1 MSKYLISLILLSVI
15 SMGVSAQRITRQYNN
30 VSFSAALKDLNARQD
45 KYVINFVYDEL
56 EDFKVTKNIRNQS
69 VPDAI
74 MQLIGFYPIKMTQ
87 MDNIIVVECTQKA
100 SAKMIGRIVDKHS
113 RPVDFA
119 NVALL
124 NVRDSSFI
132 TGGVTNENGQFVI
145 PCEARKAIVKV
156 SCVGYQTAS
165 HLYET
170 GKIGNITLHEN
181 TVNLKGV
188 TIRAIRNSFKMG
200 KEGLMVNIENSDL
213 AKIGTATDIL
223 RELPRVDVGADGTVN
238 VFAKGT
244 PLIYINNKQVRSNT
258 ELEQLKSN
266 EVKSVELITA
276 PGAKYDATV
285 QSVIRIKTIKKQ
297 GEGWSGENYAQTSY
311 NKYWAGYEDLELGY
325 HTDKLEVFGE
335 AWLISMPHSFE
346 NTLTNQLNG
355 SKEITVIQAC
365 PMAYRTKS
373 SDAKVGFDYTF
384 DESNSLGMTYEYDDA
399 TGKGYTLNNY
409 QEIFENGE
417 RIGYIDRFLDER
429 TDFGPT
435 QNLNA
440 FFLGKIGKLG
450 IDFNGTYV
458 SKKQSRDMSST
469 ETSDDVESRNVHTRN
484 DQHSKM
490 LAGKLMFSYPI
501 WKGSL
506 HIGTELTSSQIK
518 GSYVNEEGLV
528 DASNTEIKERNLA
541 GFAEYAMPLG
551 DLSLHAGL
559 RYEHV
564 WSDYYSFGEWQ
575 EEPSRKYSNWFP
587 AISLSWN
594 KNKWSAT
601 LACTNK
607 TKRPNYSSLRNE
619 VQYDN
624 RYLYEGGNPYL
635 RPCVISNIDLNVVY
649 KWLSLN
655 AGYNYIDK
663 PIIWTSTLYH
673 GKDIIFQRSL
683 NFSNDQDLYA
693 SLVAEPRF
701 GWYNPMFEIDYSQTF
716 LSTAGFDI
724 EGIASKPSFRLRCN
738 NRFDISKTIKA
749 YLNMKYRTCVHDGL
763 QYTKPYSQMDIR
775 LSKTFCKE
783 AWQISLFAN
792 DLFRQSKE
800 RWTTYGSR
808 TSITKNCYEYYRCVG
823 LVVRYRFNTA
833 NSKYKGIGAGN
844 AEKNRL

>member
-1 MSKYLISLILLSVI
+1 
-15 SMGVSAQRITRQYNN
+15 
-30 VSFSAALKDLNARQD
+30 
-45 KYVINFVYDEL
+45 
-56 EDFKVTKNIRNQS
+56 
-69 VPDAI
+69 
-74 MQLIGFYPIKMTQ
+74 
-87 MDNIIVVECTQKA
+87 
-100 SAKMIGRIVDKHS
+100 
-113 RPVDFA
+113 
-119 NVALL
+119 
-124 NVRDSSFI
+124 
-132 TGGVTNENGQFVI
+132 
-145 PCEARKAIVKV
+145 
-156 SCVGYQTAS
+156 
-165 HLYET
+165 
-170 GKIGNITLHEN
+170 
-181 TVNLKGV
+181 
-188 TIRAIRNSFKMG
+188 
-200 KEGLMVNIENSDL
+200 
-213 AKIGTATDIL
+213 
-223 RELPRVDVGADGTVN
+223 
-238 VFAKGT
+238 
-244 PLIYINNKQVRSNT
+244 
-258 ELEQLKSN
+258 
-266 EVKSVELITA
+266 
-276 PGAKYDATV
+276 
-285 QSVIRIKTIKKQ
+285 
-297 GEGWSGENYAQTSY
+297 
-311 NKYWAGYEDLELGY
+311 
-325 HTDKLEVFGE
+325 
-335 AWLISMPHSFE
+335 
-346 NTLTNQLNG
+346 
-355 SKEITVIQAC
+355 
-365 PMAYRTKS
+365 
-373 SDAKVGFDYTF
+373 
-384 DESNSLGMTYEYDDA
+384 
-399 TGKGYTLNNY
+399 
-409 QEIFENGE
+409 
-417 RIGYIDRFLDER
+417 
-429 TDFGPT
+429 
-435 QNLNA
+435 
-440 FFLGKIGKLG
+440 
-450 IDFNGTYV
+450 
-458 SKKQSRDMSST
+458 
-469 ETSDDVESRNVHTRN
+469 
-484 DQHSKM
+484 
-490 LAGKLMFSYPI
+490 
-501 WKGSL
+501 
-506 HIGTELTSSQIK
+506 
-518 GSYVNEEGLV
+518 
-528 DASNTEIKERNLA
+528 
-541 GFAEYAMPLG
+541 MPLG

-564 WSDYYSFGEWQ
+564 WSDYYSFGKWQ

-655 AGYNYIDK
+655 TGYNYMDK

-749 YLNMKYRTCVHDGL
+749 YLNMKYRTSVHDGL